1 MPYTLDSLPSNI
13 KKLPAKKQ
21 KQFMAVFN
29 QAIEDGKTESDA
41 FKLANGVIKK
51 QGKAIDF
58 SMSFEEISNQLRMAL
73 REQFSPSGDKET
85 FYPWIAQTYFSHI
98 IAEVE
103 GKYWSISYVVIDGEV
118 EFSDRGDWT
127 EVQHKEVWIE
137 KKAIEDFLKAGAR
150 HSRKDSGMV
159 QTIHD
164 HAVSLGASCGEG
176 KTIIPRD
183 EIPNLY
189 GLADESSLTLDNG
202 NHLKSISETET
213 EYRAGNYLALFNGK
227 DLEGIASPNKNADGS
242 IGEYFSKATDFES
255 TYTQTGMLYVDWEH
269 GRDDLSQ
276 DEVLGYVDWKS
287 AKVDEK
293 GLWVERVLNRR
304 NKYVQWLKTLIDSGL
319 VGTSSEPVQSR
330 IAKAIDGHITRWPLK
345 RDTLTVTPMEPRM
358 LNENTLT
365 ALKALADCIPCVK
378 NACLKA
384 GLLSNDL
391 GTKETELS
399 IQANLAYINSVLEV

>member
-1 MPYTLDSLPSNI
+1 MRVRPFLLSKNMPYSSISDLPDSI
-13 KKLPAKKQ
+13 RKLPEQKQ
-21 KQFMAVFN
+21 KQFLEVFN
-29 QAIEDGKTESDA
+29 SAYEKCKADGVEDCDATAFAQAH
-41 FKLANGVIKK
+41 GVV
-51 QGKAIDF
+51 GKAIL
-58 SMSFEEISNQLRMAL
+58 EEYDLA
-73 REQFSPSGDKET
+73 F
-85 FYPWIAQTYFSHI
+85 
-98 IAEVE
+98 
-103 GKYWSISYVVIDGEV
+103 
-118 EFSDRGDWT
+118 T
-127 EVQHKEVWIE
+127 E
-137 KKAIEDFLKAGAR
+137 AKAGAR

-176 KTIIPRD
+176 KTVITHTISAATTD
-183 EIPNLY
+183 TPN
-189 GLADESSLTLDNG
+189 GTGATSAAGVPVTPTDNG
-202 NHLKSISETET
+202 NHLKAISETET
-213 EYRAGNYLALFNGK
+213 EYRVANRIILFGGK

-242 IGEYFSKATDFES
+242 TGEYFSKATDFES

-276 DEVLGYVDWKS
+276 DDLLGYVDWKS
-287 AKVDEK
+287 AKVDDK

-330 IAKAIDGHITRWPLK
+330 IAKAADGHITRWPLK

-358 LNENTLT
+358 LNENALA
-365 ALKALADCIPCVK
+365 ALKALAGEVPCVK
-378 NACLKA
+378 NACLKS

-399 IQANLAYINSVLEV
+399 IQANLAYINSVLEEV